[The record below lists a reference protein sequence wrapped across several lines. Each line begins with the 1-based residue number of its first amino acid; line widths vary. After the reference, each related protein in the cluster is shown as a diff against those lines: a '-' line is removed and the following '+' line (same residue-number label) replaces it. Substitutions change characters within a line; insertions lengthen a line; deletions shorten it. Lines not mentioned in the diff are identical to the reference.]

1 MPPKI
6 QFTKEQI
13 VDAAFE
19 IAKVAGMDS
28 ITTRAVADKMGSSTA
43 PIYVNFK
50 EVDELKQAV
59 IQRVFKLSHQ
69 MLREQLG
76 QNTPFLDIG
85 LASLRFAREYSV
97 LFRELIMRPNP
108 YMNDYEPELT
118 AITQPMQEDP
128 DLVEFSEEELQ
139 VILLKMR
146 IFTVG
151 LSVMVANGLLPP
163 EFNEAMQQEIMES
176 AGHDVVVGMLA
187 LKKEQV
193 LNE

>member
-19 IAKVAGMDS
+19 IAKVAGIDS

-50 EVDELKQAV
+50 EIDELKQEV
-59 IQRVFKLSHQ
+59 IHRVFRLSRQ
-69 MLREQLG
+69 ILREQLG

-97 LFRELIMRPNP
+97 LFRDLIMKPNP
-108 YMNDYEPELT
+108 YMNDYEPEL
-118 AITQPMQEDP
+118 AALIQPMQEDP
-128 DLVEFSEEELQ
+128 DLVEFSGEELQ

-163 EFNEAMQQEIMES
+163 EFDEAMQIEIMES
-176 AGHDVVVGMLA
+176 TGSDVVAGMRA
-187 LKKEQV
+187 LKEQ
-193 LNE
+193 EQRGD